1 MVQPPSPRIRWH
13 SVNRSARAPRTAGHL
28 PGPPARPVAAASA
41 GRDHDSGQR
50 RPHGLTSQALRPPAI
65 RWRYRVAGMSDQ
77 EQPRPHRA
85 PRPDRSGS
93 QPPDHARSSPRVSCR
108 GRAGTVPHDPS
119 VHSEPGTPDP
129 VPSSRLSTDL
139 GPPSAPG
146 AGWPNDLDPFIRLD
160 IRIPNKTPGRTFNAR
175 KSSPEPQGTHAC
187 VHTKPELIVFT
198 QLPVGPII
206 PRIGYRADRRPACGV
221 LTQYVQVAPD
231 GALNDERQTRT
242 RQR

>member
-1 MVQPPSPRIRWH
+1 
-13 SVNRSARAPRTAGHL
+13 
-28 PGPPARPVAAASA
+28 
-41 GRDHDSGQR
+41 
-50 RPHGLTSQALRPPAI
+50 
-65 RWRYRVAGMSDQ
+65 MSDQ

-139 GPPSAPG
+139 GPPSAPS
-146 AGWPNDLDPFIRLD
+146 AGWPNDLTLSSDS
-160 IRIPNKTPGRTFNAR
+160 IPASQTRCLVEHSVPGNPLQNRNA
-175 KSSPEPQGTHAC
+175 HAC
-187 VHTKPELIVFT
+187 AHTKPELIVFT
-198 QLPVGPII
+198 QSPVGPII

-221 LTQYVQVAPD
+221 LTQDVQVAPD

-242 RQR
+242 RQKIDEPISVHAECAWA